1 MNGQHSRP
9 DVADACKGR
18 HNEAVASVSVNSRNY
33 RVNVQD
39 SESSRAGHHDGPGS
53 GPGPND
59 LELEDDTGP
68 ASRDSD
74 MVQGES
80 VHVTI
85 M

>member
-1 MNGQHSRP
+1 M
-9 DVADACKGR
+9 ADACKGR

-39 SESSRAGHHDGPGS
+39 SSRAGHHDGPG
-53 GPGPND
+53 PGPND
-59 LELEDDTGP
+59 VELEDDTGP

-74 MVQGES
+74 GES

>member
-1 MNGQHSRP
+1 M
-9 DVADACKGR
+9 
-18 HNEAVASVSVNSRNY
+18 
-33 RVNVQD
+33 QD
-39 SESSRAGHHDGPGS
+39 SSRAGHLDGQ
-53 GPGPND
+53 GPGPNDSD

>member
-1 MNGQHSRP
+1 MNAHHSRP

-33 RVNVQD
+33 SVNVQD
-39 SESSRAGHHDGPGS
+39 SSRAGHHDGPG
-53 GPGPND
+53 PGPND
-59 LELEDDTGP
+59 VELEDDTGP

-74 MVQGES
+74 GES

>member
-1 MNGQHSRP
+1 MNAHHSRP
-9 DVADACKGR
+9 DMADACKGR

-33 RVNVQD
+33 RVTVNVQD
-39 SESSRAGHHDGPGS
+39 SSRAGHLDGPGQ
-53 GPGPND
+53 GPND

-74 MVQGES
+74 MVKGES
-80 VHVTI
+80 VHVSI

>member
-1 MNGQHSRP
+1 MNAHHSRP

-33 RVNVQD
+33 RVNLNVQD
-39 SESSRAGHHDGPGS
+39 SSRAGHHDGP

-80 VHVTI
+80 VHVSI

>member
-1 MNGQHSRP
+1 MNGHHSRP

-39 SESSRAGHHDGPGS
+39 SSRAGHHDGPG
-53 GPGPND
+53 PGPND
-59 LELEDDTGP
+59 VELEDDTGP

-74 MVQGES
+74 GES

>member
-1 MNGQHSRP
+1 MHAHHSRP
-9 DVADACKGR
+9 DMADACKGR

-39 SESSRAGHHDGPGS
+39 SSRAGHHDDLDGP

-74 MVQGES
+74 VVQGES

>member
-39 SESSRAGHHDGPGS
+39 SSRAGHHDGPGS

-68 ASRDSD
+68 ASRDC
-74 MVQGES
+74 ES